1 MEIVKIFISMP
12 FQCKL
17 LEIYRYILI
26 YNHIHTRIYSYSFE
40 EIVIQDD
47 ITLCFFH
54 LLSYKAV
61 VDLYSQMLC
70 LGNKADLRK
79 NNT

>member
-26 YNHIHTRIYSYSFE
+26 YNHIHTCIYSYSFE